1 MRDSQRMAVIGG
13 VAAVVVGATGFG
25 VYALTGGD
33 DKGGDGDSP
42 SVSAADGKNPERVKK
57 GPLSAEEVRTAAG
70 EFLDAWSAG
79 DVRKAAALTD
89 DRKAAASS
97 LTAFGKQARVTG
109 LTLTP
114 GTPAKSA
121 VPFAVKANVAH
132 GDLRRAWAY
141 DSRLEVVRDAKS
153 GEPVVR
159 WQPAV
164 LHPKLKK
171 GQAVRTGAA
180 GTPPIKAVDR
190 NGAELSQAE
199 HPALA
204 GILADLRKRY
214 GAKTDGTPGIET
226 RIVDA
231 KGKDTGTTLLTLS
244 KGEPGTLKTTLDLPR
259 QRAAEA
265 AIAGESKASVVAVKP
280 STGEILAIA
289 NSPAKGFNTALQGS
303 YAPGSTMKVITAAM
317 LLDKGLAAPG
327 KQHPCPKYFSYGHWK
342 FQNDDKFEIKGGTF
356 SQSFARSCNTAF
368 ISQAPE
374 LKDDSLTKEA
384 RDVFGIGLD
393 WQTGTATF
401 DGQVPVQSDAQM
413 GASLIGQGGV
423 RMNPLT
429 MASVSATVKSGV
441 FKQPYLVSPE
451 VDDRTLAKAPRT
463 MKPQVAQDLRQLMRT
478 TATSGTAADA
488 MSGASGDF
496 GAKTG
501 SAEVDSQKKPNA
513 WFTAYRDD
521 VAAAAVVPAS
531 GHGGEHAGPVVRKV
545 LDAG

>member
-25 VYALTGGD
+25 VYALVGEDESGA
-33 DKGGDGDSP
+33 GDGHKVAS
-42 SVSAADGKNPERVKK
+42 ADGKNPAEQ

-79 DVRKAAALTD
+79 DGPKAAALTD
-89 DRKAAASS
+89 DEQAATKALA
-97 LTAFGKQARVTG
+97 AFGKEARVSQ
-109 LTLTP
+109 LKFTP
-114 GTPAKSA
+114 GKASKTD
-121 VPFAVKANVAH
+121 VPFGVKARITH
-132 GDLRRAWAY
+132 GGQRAAWSY
-141 DSRLEVVRDAKS
+141 DSRLEVVRDKKS
-153 GEPVVR
+153 GEAVVR
-159 WQPAV
+159 WEPAV

-171 GQAVRTGAA
+171 GQSVETGEA

-190 NGAELSQAE
+190 NGTELTKDE
-199 HPALA
+199 HPSLA
-204 GILADLRKRY
+204 GTLADLRKRY

-226 RIVDA
+226 RIVDS
-231 KGKDTGTTLLTLS
+231 KGKDTGTTLRTLS
-244 KGEPGTLKTTLDLPR
+244 KGEPGTLKTTLDLPT
-259 QRAAEA
+259 QQAAEA
-265 AIAGESKASVVAVKP
+265 AIADKPKAAVVAVKP
-280 STGEILAIA
+280 STGEILALA
-289 NSPAKGFNTALQGS
+289 NSPAEGFNTALQGS
-303 YAPGSTMKVITAAM
+303 YAPGSTMKVVTAAM
-317 LLDKGLAAPG
+317 LLDKGLAVPA
-327 KQHPCPKYFSYGHWK
+327 KQHPCPKYFTYGHWK

-374 LKDDSLTKEA
+374 LEDDSLTKEA
-384 RDVFGIGLD
+384 RDVFGIGLN

-401 DGQVPVQSDAQM
+401 DGKVPVQSDAQM

-441 FKQPYLVSPE
+441 FKQPYLVSPSL
-451 VDDRTLAKAPRT
+451 DDRTFAKAPRT
-463 MKPQVAQDLRQLMRT
+463 MKPQVADDLRQLMRT
-478 TATSGTAADA
+478 TATGGTAAEA
-488 MSGASGDF
+488 MAGASGDF

-501 SAEVDSQKKPNA
+501 SAEVDGQKKPNA

-531 GHGGEHAGPVVRKV
+531 GHGGEYAGPVVRKV